1 MVKIKASV
9 SNNANAKKLLNLQT
23 QHFGPEGLL
32 VGAKVEFQAGLTT
45 AELAAAVDKAEAAI
59 RSVVPHA
66 HPIYI
71 EPDIERLSSVI
82 SSARKDH

>member
-45 AELAAAVDKAEAAI
+45 AELAAAVDEAAI

-71 EPDIERLSSVI
+71 EPDIERLSSVV
-82 SSARKDH
+82 SSAQKDH